1 MPTKK
6 HTFGE
11 VADAAYTLPLDHQE
25 ELIKLLQARLRE
37 KKRKRLLKNVQ
48 QARKEY
54 KQGKAR
60 IVTPRQ
66 LIEEAMS

>member
-1 MPTKK
+1 MPAKK

-11 VADAAYTLPLDHQE
+11 VADAAYTLPIDHQE

-37 KKRKRLLKNVQ
+37 KKRQQLLKDIK

-54 KQGKAR
+54 KQGKAK
-60 IVTPRQ
+60 VATPQ
-66 LIEEAMS
+66 QIIEEALS